1 MEFVLLTQNKLT
13 FEVIF
18 FVWQSLAKNLMI
30 L

>member
-18 FVWQSLAKNLMI
+18 IVWQSLAKNLMI
-30 L
+30 P